1 MYNVGAVRYIS
12 IHAAREG
19 GDKDIVTNHADKV
32 ISIHA
37 AREGGDT
44 TRVPERHI

>member
-19 GDKDIVTNHADKV
+19 GDIFGTKGLSTLS

-37 AREGGDT
+37 AREGGDILT
-44 TRVPERHI
+44 AFRIHG